1 MNNFEEVLENEA
13 IVVLT
18 KAEAVLMKRIREMR
32 DGKPKYAASERLN
45 ELREAL
51 RVLKVIEGGGVVVS
65 EGTDI
70 VE

>member
-1 MNNFEEVLENEA
+1 MSSNFEEVLENEA

-45 ELREAL
+45 ELRTAIK
-51 RVLKVIEGGGVVVS
+51 VLKQYDLGETVS
-65 EGTDI
+65 DTI
-70 VE
+70 K

>member
-13 IVVLT
+13 VVVLT

-45 ELREAL
+45 ELRTAIK
-51 RVLKVIEGGGVVVS
+51 VLKQYDLGETIS
-65 EGTDI
+65 DTNNK
-70 VE
+70 